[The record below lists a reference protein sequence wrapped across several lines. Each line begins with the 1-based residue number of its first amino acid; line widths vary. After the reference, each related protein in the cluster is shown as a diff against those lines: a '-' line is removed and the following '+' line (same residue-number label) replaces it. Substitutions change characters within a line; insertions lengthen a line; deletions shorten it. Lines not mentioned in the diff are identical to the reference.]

1 MLLAAGR
8 GKRLRPYTDDR
19 PKALVE
25 VRGEALIERH
35 LRALAAAG
43 IDEAVINL
51 GWKGEQIV
59 ERIGSGEAFG
69 VSVVYSDERA
79 AVLETAGGVQKAL
92 PLLGGP
98 AFLVINTDIYTD
110 MPLPCPSPGDDEL
123 AHLVVVPKPAYR
135 ESGDFDLRDGRLVR
149 SAEPGYTF
157 AGIACYKPAFFAGLE
172 PGRASLAPMMFS
184 GAERGIVGGSC
195 YRGVWEDVGTPE
207 RLEALNA

>member
-8 GKRLRPYTDDR
+8 GKRLQPYTDDR

-69 VSVVYSDERA
+69 VSVIYSDERD
-79 AVLETAGGVQKAL
+79 AVLETAGGVLKAL
-92 PLLGGP
+92 PFLGGP
-98 AFLVINTDIYTD
+98 AFLVVNTDIYTD
-110 MPLPCPSPGDDEL
+110 MPLPCPAPGDDEL
-123 AHLVVVPKPAYR
+123 AHLVVVPRPAYR
-135 ESGDFDLRDGRLVR
+135 ESGDFDLRGGRLLR
-149 SAEPGYTF
+149 GADPGYTF
-157 AGIACYKPAFFAGLE
+157 AGIACYKPAFFSGLA

-207 RLEALNA
+207 

>member
-25 VRGEALIERH
+25 VRGEALIDRH
-35 LRALAAAG
+35 LRAVAAAG
-43 IDEAVINL
+43 IEEVVINL

-59 ERIGSGEAFG
+59 DHVGSGAAVG
-69 VSVVYSDERA
+69 VSVIYSDERGG
-79 AVLETAGGVQKAL
+79 VLETAGGVLKAL
-92 PLLGGP
+92 PFLGESP
-98 AFLVINTDIYTD
+98 FLVINTDIYTD
-110 MPLPCPSPGDDEL
+110 MPMPCPGPRADEL
-123 AHLVVVPKPAYR
+123 AHLVVVPKPANR
-135 ESGDFDLRDGRLVR
+135 GSGDFDLRDGRLLR
-149 SAEPGYTF
+149 AADPGFTF
-157 AGIACYKPAFFAGLE
+157 AGVACYRPAFFAGLE

-195 YRGVWEDVGTPE
+195 YRGLWEDVGTPE

>member
-8 GKRLRPYTDDR
+8 GTRLRPYTDER

-43 IDEAVINL
+43 FDEVVINL
-51 GWKGEQIV
+51 GWKGGQIV
-59 ERIGSGEAFG
+59 DRVGSGSAFG
-69 VSVVYSDERA
+69 VSVIYSDERDN
-79 AVLETAGGVQKAL
+79 VLETAGGVLKAL
-92 PLLGGP
+92 PFLGET
-98 AFLVINTDIYTD
+98 AFLVVNTDIYTD
-110 MPLPCPSPGDDEL
+110 MPLPCPSPTGDEL

-135 ESGDFDLRDGRLVR
+135 ASGDFDLRDGRLAR
-149 SAEPGYTF
+149 SEKPGYTF
-157 AGIACYKPAFFAGLE
+157 AGIACYRPEFFAGLE
-172 PGRASLAPMMFS
+172 PGRASLAPMMFR
-184 GAERGIVGGSC
+184 GAERGVVGGSC

>member
-8 GKRLRPYTDDR
+8 GKRLRPYTDEC

-43 IDEAVINL
+43 IGEAVINL
-51 GWKGEQIV
+51 GWRGEQIV

-69 VSVVYSDERA
+69 VNVIYSDERG
-79 AVLETAGGVQKAL
+79 AVLETAGGVLKAL
-92 PLLGGP
+92 PFLGES

-110 MPLPCPSPGDDEL
+110 MPLPCPSPAEHEL

-135 ESGDFDLRDGRLVR
+135 DSGDFDLHDGRLIR
-149 SAEPGYTF
+149 TADPGYTF
-157 AGIACYKPAFFAGLE
+157 AGIACYKPEFFAGLE

-184 GAERGIVGGSC
+184 GAERGVVGGSC
-195 YRGVWEDVGTPE
+195 YRGFWEDVGTPE